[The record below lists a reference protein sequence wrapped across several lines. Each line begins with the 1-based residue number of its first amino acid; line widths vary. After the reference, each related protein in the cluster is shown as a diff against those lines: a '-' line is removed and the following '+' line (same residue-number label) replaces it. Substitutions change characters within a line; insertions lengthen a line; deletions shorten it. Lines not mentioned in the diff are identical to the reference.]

1 MKETKSDNYE
11 DYSPVNKS
19 GAQDYCND
27 DIRAMFGVCVWCL
40 SPLLLFVLELIVI

>member
-19 GAQDYCND
+19 SAQDYCND
-27 DIRAMFGVCVWCL
+27 DIRAMFGVCVWSL
-40 SPLLLFVLELIVI
+40 SPSPLSCVEDLL